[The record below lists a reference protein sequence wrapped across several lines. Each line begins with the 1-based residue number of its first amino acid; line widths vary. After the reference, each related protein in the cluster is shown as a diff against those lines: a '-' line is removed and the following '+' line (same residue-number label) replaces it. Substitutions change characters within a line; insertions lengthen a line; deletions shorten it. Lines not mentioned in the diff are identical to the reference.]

1 MFEDDEIVSADPAYW
16 IPSNYRDEPVHMAI
30 TADGSPVV
38 PPASWFND
46 PALTR
51 PTALVIEQDGRV
63 YGHIACWETKHIG
76 MPGAIR
82 PPRSKSNYAFFA
94 TGAVHTQ
101 EGHMVDVGQI
111 TLVGGHAP
119 IDVDVPKAVA
129 HYDDTQ
135 SAVCDVAIGED
146 RHGIWVAGALRPD
159 VDDKQVRQLR
169 ASAVS
174 GDWRPINGNLELVA
188 VCSVNVPGFPIPRA
202 RVASGQTLALVA
214 AGIELL
220 VEDRLREYGDGSQHE
235 IDEVLMAIATRVER
249 LEAWMLAVVDPENMS
264 SLEDDDEYGHG
275 EYDDDHE
282 HGEGCGCGMMSGGYE
297 MKKKRGAMVSSK
309 DIKMNADSI
318 EKSTSIEDLRK
329 RVHSPLMAS
338 LRSRVHGGNE
348 SVPFD
353 RAAELRNRVHA
364 STGVTAAVGKF
375 DTSLHPRGK
384 DGKFIEKLGF
394 VNFSVGRKQERGQVV
409 GIGKGTGNNK
419 GKTVL
424 TIQKED
430 GSTVD
435 VTSDKVSQAA
445 KSKADLAAP
454 KSKQSKT
461 DKLASK
467 AEPLMQEGQSFMD
480 KPLEDWTEEDRYDA
494 WTTAKSLDDLSV
506 ELSSVEDDS
515 FDENLM
521 ESVSNRARD
530 LYDKSNKYD
539 QDKGKTPWYKETDT
553 PEDGMPTGTPKL
565 ENDNTITLNGK
576 KIGRIEI
583 KKRPNDPLAD
593 SAFVFDENDQPIK
606 PNIGLLRE
614 GPATEKP
621 MAERLAPV
629 LESVMLAHQVKS
641 PGAPKLDGKG
651 DVTFNGEK
659 IGTIKLNKK
668 NGLYDA
674 KVGSKVIGNGLTP
687 EDAMT
692 HHVKQVLRPKN
703 NPEFQKKIADA
714 RAKESEKDGFS
725 KQDQIDEIWYRETG
739 GDTYGRTLSPEDQDR
754 LIELLEEKQAETGL
768 GGSSDSTD
776 LVQLKK
782 WQSERGGKSTETPAV
797 KAARDKAK
805 AESIGGGSKLAV
817 FPGEASWGTE
827 GKFSAWTINE
837 DGSKNGGRGD
847 FDTMEEAQ
855 AFVDQTNKLTD
866 LRNGTDPYYDETP
879 IEEQRAKFEELKAK
893 WGDESHMWDT
903 AADFAPEDREDALKY
918 RFWTFNKTFKDD
930 DNSAPDTSSEDQ
942 VIEDILSSYLDDIA
956 SGDESEFLQ
965 NVEDVYSEE
974 DVVALIQDALDWSR
988 GDMSQEDADQLAA
1001 DIREFRIRIGGA
1013 DSPGTIADEL
1023 RQVENTIVKRKNN
1036 SAPDVPTPAGDG
1048 MRNTPGEA
1056 RAFAAEQDKKQFSK
1070 QDEINAIF
1078 SKEKT
1083 DSFGRDLSPEDQDRL
1098 IELLEEKQAETGLAG
1113 LSDKEDLRRLKK
1125 WQSERGNTEEVDLE
1139 VNLDDPTLP
1148 PSTVSTIKA
1157 LQKSA
1162 DNMVSMADDFRR
1174 MGNPTL
1180 ADETLAS
1187 RDTTLKT
1194 AKWLS
1199 IVNSKEG
1206 SDRLA
1211 RIAELESK
1219 FGNAYATDVVK
1230 NMTTPEE
1237 RKELLDLV
1245 TEQNKIDATY
1255 NPLEAREARLAA
1267 IKEIVK
1273 QLDSGDGMTS
1283 SAGENDETKSPYVGY
1298 LRQRVHQN

>member
-38 PPASWFND
+38 PPASWFNN
-46 PALTR
+46 PSLTR

-220 VEDRLREYGDGSQHE
+220 VEDRLREYGDGTQHE

-264 SLEDDDEYGHG
+264 SLEDDDKYGHG
-275 EYDDDHE
+275 EYGDEHE
-282 HGEGCGCGMMSGGYE
+282 HGEGCGCGMMSGGYG

-329 RVHSPLMAS
+329 RVRSPLMAS
-338 LRSRVHGGNE
+338 LRSRVHGDNE

-375 DTSLHPRGK
+375 DASLHPRGK

-435 VTSDKVSQAA
+435 MTSDKVSQAS
-445 KSKADLAAP
+445 KSKADLSG
-454 KSKQSKT
+454 KKTSKNKKDQNAERANTLIRNAKRYFG
-461 DKLASK
+461 DMPAS
-467 AEPLMQEGQSFMD
+467 E
-480 KPLEDWTEEDRYDA
+480 WTEKDRYDSFVI
-494 WTTAKSLDDLSV
+494 AKELEELVFNPGSERDMLPDDLSQ
-506 ELSSVEDDS
+506 ESISVTS
-515 FDENLM
+515 
-521 ESVSNRARD
+521 D
-530 LYDKSNKYD
+530 LYRKGDEYD
-539 QDKGKTPWYKETDT
+539 RNNGIPPSYKETEEPSWYKNYA
-553 PEDGMPTGTPKL
+553 PEYQTEGTESPTSSNSGKL
-565 ENDNTITLNGK
+565 RRSVTDK
-576 KIGRIEI
+576 KPFSRQ
-583 KKRPNDPLAD
+583 
-593 SAFVFDENDQPIK
+593 DE
-606 PNIGLLRE
+606 
-614 GPATEKP
+614 
-621 MAERLAPV
+621 
-629 LESVMLAHQVKS
+629 
-641 PGAPKLDGKG
+641 
-651 DVTFNGEK
+651 
-659 IGTIKLNKK
+659 
-668 NGLYDA
+668 
-674 KVGSKVIGNGLTP
+674 
-687 EDAMT
+687 
-692 HHVKQVLRPKN
+692 
-703 NPEFQKKIADA
+703 
-714 RAKESEKDGFS
+714 
-725 KQDQIDEIWYRETG
+725 IDEIWDREV
-739 GDTYGRTLSPEDQDR
+739 GDTYGRSLSPEDQDK
-754 LIELLEEKQAETGL
+754 LIQLLEEKQNEVGL
-768 GGSSDSTD
+768 QGISDKED
-776 LVQLKK
+776 LRQLKK
-782 WQSERGGKSTETPAV
+782 VQSERGNAPSGTGVSGFSDDEISDLRDLQDDISEDADVSPQIIEIVADMEGLAVGESDDPADFREMADTLQQYADEIDV
-797 KAARDKAK
+797 ESLDTGMLDLAPVLRWWSDRFSEAA
-805 AESIGGGSKLAV
+805 GGS
-817 FPGEASWGTE
+817 E
-827 GKFSAWTINE
+827 
-837 DGSKNGGRGD
+837 
-847 FDTMEEAQ
+847 
-855 AFVDQTNKLTD
+855 
-866 LRNGTDPYYDETP
+866 
-879 IEEQRAKFEELKAK
+879 
-893 WGDESHMWDT
+893 
-903 AADFAPEDREDALKY
+903 
-918 RFWTFNKTFKDD
+918 
-930 DNSAPDTSSEDQ
+930 DNSAPDVD
-942 VIEDILSSYLDDIA
+942 
-956 SGDESEFLQ
+956 
-965 NVEDVYSEE
+965 
-974 DVVALIQDALDWSR
+974 
-988 GDMSQEDADQLAA
+988 
-1001 DIREFRIRIGGA
+1001 
-1013 DSPGTIADEL
+1013 
-1023 RQVENTIVKRKNN
+1023 
-1036 SAPDVPTPAGDG
+1036 TPAGDG
-1048 MRNTPGEA
+1048 MKNTPSEA

-1125 WQSERGNTEEVDLE
+1125 WQSERGNAGQGDKKFSKQDQISRIYSTGRDLFGNEEDSLITLLEEKQTEVGLSTSESADLKEYKRRQTIRKSREDKRMSAIRAEREQERLAKEADLE
-1139 VNLDDPTLP
+1139 VNLEDPTLP
-1148 PSTVSTIKA
+1148 ASTVSTIKA

-1211 RIAELESK
+1211 RIAELESN

-1230 NMTTPEE
+1230 NMTTSEE

-1267 IKEIVK
+1267 IKEIVS
-1273 QLDSGDGMTS
+1273 QLDGSDGMTS
-1283 SAGENDETKSPYVGY
+1283 SAGQSEQTESPYVGY

>member
-38 PPASWFND
+38 PPASWFNN
-46 PALTR
+46 PSLTR

-220 VEDRLREYGDGSQHE
+220 VEDRLREYGDGTQHE

-264 SLEDDDEYGHG
+264 SLEDDDKYGHG
-275 EYDDDHE
+275 EYDDEHE
-282 HGEGCGCGMMSGGYE
+282 HGEGCGCGMMSGGYG

-329 RVHSPLMAS
+329 RVRSPLMAS

-353 RAAELRNRVHA
+353 RASELRNRVHA

-375 DTSLHPRGK
+375 DASLHPRGK

-435 VTSDKVSQAA
+435 MTSDKVSQAA
-445 KSKADLAAP
+445 KSKADLSPNTGTPNQVVVNKPDDIYAEVQRLTDTPIEDWEREDRVSAAFARDVLQAREKELNYSINAP
-454 KSKQSKT
+454 ENADYRDSLKEEFDSIRETDAALLSKEMDYDEANGSSRQLAPLADEDLAKT
-461 DKLASK
+461 NTYKNIAKVRELSSAAK
-467 AEPLMQEGQSFMD
+467 PYLD
-480 KPLEDWTEEDRYDA
+480 KPVEDWTPQEREDAWDTANAIGDVVFNPGSEEDVLPSGISESA
-494 WTTAKSLDDLSV
+494 IEISQTLLNKSV
-506 ELSSVEDDS
+506 
-515 FDENLM
+515 
-521 ESVSNRARD
+521 
-530 LYDKSNKYD
+530 KYD
-539 QDKGKTPWYKETDT
+539 QDNGNTPWYKTD
-553 PEDGMPTGTPKL
+553 ES
-565 ENDNTITLNGK
+565 ES
-576 KIGRIEI
+576 
-583 KKRPNDPLAD
+583 
-593 SAFVFDENDQPIK
+593 SAN
-606 PNIGLLRE
+606 
-614 GPATEKP
+614 
-621 MAERLAPV
+621 
-629 LESVMLAHQVKS
+629 
-641 PGAPKLDGKG
+641 
-651 DVTFNGEK
+651 DVTS
-659 IGTIKLNKK
+659 T
-668 NGLYDA
+668 
-674 KVGSKVIGNGLTP
+674 
-687 EDAMT
+687 
-692 HHVKQVLRPKN
+692 Q
-703 NPEFQKKIADA
+703 
-714 RAKESEKDGFS
+714 RAKQDEINAIFS
-725 KQDQIDEIWYRETG
+725 KEKTDSF
-739 GDTYGRTLSPEDQDR
+739 GRDLSPEDQDR
-754 LIELLEEKQAETGL
+754 LIQLYEELQAEDGL
-768 GGSSDSTD
+768 SVSANTS
-776 LVQLKK
+776 LEMLKK
-782 WQSERGGKSTETPAV
+782 FQSERDSASSQETPAV
-797 KAARDKAK
+797 KAAKDKAK
-805 AESIGGGSKLAV
+805 AESIGGATKLAV

-827 GKFSAWTINE
+827 GKFSAWTVNE
-837 DGSKNGGRGD
+837 DGTKNGGRGD

-879 IEEQRAKFEELKAK
+879 IEEQRTKFEELKAK
-893 WGDESHMWDT
+893 WGDEPHMWDT
-903 AADFAPEDREDALKY
+903 ASDFAPEDREDALKY

-930 DNSAPDTSSEDQ
+930 
-942 VIEDILSSYLDDIA
+942 
-956 SGDESEFLQ
+956 G
-965 NVEDVYSEE
+965 
-974 DVVALIQDALDWSR
+974 
-988 GDMSQEDADQLAA
+988 
-1001 DIREFRIRIGGA
+1001 
-1013 DSPGTIADEL
+1013 
-1023 RQVENTIVKRKNN
+1023 N
-1036 SAPDVPTPAGDG
+1036 SAPDVDTPAGDG
-1048 MRNTPGEA
+1048 MKNTLSESRA
-1056 RAFAAEQDKKQFSK
+1056 RAAEQDRKQFSK
-1070 QDEINAIF
+1070 QDEINAIWA
-1078 SKEKT
+1078 KEENDAYGKN
-1083 DSFGRDLSPEDQDRL
+1083 LSPEDQDRL
-1098 IELLEEKQAETGLAG
+1098 IELLEEKQAETGLGG
-1113 LSDKEDLRRLKK
+1113 LSDGMDLIQLKK
-1125 WQSERGNTEEVDLE
+1125 FRDERGDTETVDLE
-1139 VNLDDPTLP
+1139 INLDDPTLP

-1157 LQKSA
+1157 LQTSA
-1162 DNMVSMADDFRR
+1162 DSMLSQAEDFRR

-1180 ADETLAS
+1180 ADEVLAS

-1211 RIAELESK
+1211 RISELESQ

-1230 NMTTPEE
+1230 NMSTSEE
-1237 RKELLDLV
+1237 RKELLDLIV
-1245 TEQNKIDATY
+1245 EQNKIDATY

-1267 IKEIVK
+1267 IKEIVN
-1273 QLDSGDGMTS
+1273 QLDGSDGVTS
-1283 SAGENDETKSPYVGY
+1283 SAGQSTETESPYVGY

>member
-38 PPASWFND
+38 PPADWFSD
-46 PALTR
+46 PGLTR

-94 TGAVHTQ
+94 TGAIQTQ
-101 EGHMVDVGQI
+101 QGQMVDVGQI

-135 SAVCDVAIGED
+135 SAVCDVSIGED
-146 RHGIWVAGALRPD
+146 RYGIWVAGSLRPD

-264 SLEDDDEYGHG
+264 SLEDEDEYGHG
-275 EYDDDHE
+275 EHEDSKYDSAHE
-282 HGEGCGCGMMSGGYE
+282 HGEGCGCGMMSGGYGE
-297 MKKKRGAMVSSK
+297 YGKKKKKKRMAMVSSK

-329 RVHSPLMAS
+329 RVYSPLMAS
-338 LRSRVHGGNE
+338 LRSRVRGGNE
-348 SVPFD
+348 SAPFD
-353 RAAELRNRVHA
+353 RASELRNRVHA

-375 DTSLHPRGK
+375 DGSLHPRGK

-394 VNFSVGRKQERGQVV
+394 VNFSVGRKQQRGQVV

-424 TIQKED
+424 TIKKED

-435 VTSDKVSQAA
+435 MTSDKVSQAS
-445 KSKADLAAP
+445 KSKADLSPNTGAPNQVVANKPDDIYAEVQRLTDTPIEDWEREDRVSAAFAGDVLTAREKELNYSINAP
-454 KSKQSKT
+454 ENAEYRDSLKEEFDGIRDLQIVLFSKEMEYDKANGSNPQLTPLVDEDLAKT
-461 DKLASK
+461 NAYKNIAKVRELSSAAK
-467 AEPLMQEGQSFMD
+467 PYLD
-480 KPLEDWTEEDRYDA
+480 KPVEDWTPQEREDAWDTANAIGDVVFNPGSEEDVLPSGISESA
-494 WTTAKSLDDLSV
+494 IEISQTLLNKSV
-506 ELSSVEDDS
+506 
-515 FDENLM
+515 
-521 ESVSNRARD
+521 
-530 LYDKSNKYD
+530 KYD
-539 QDKGKTPWYKETDT
+539 QDEGKTPWY
-553 PEDGMPTGTPKL
+553 
-565 ENDNTITLNGK
+565 
-576 KIGRIEI
+576 
-583 KKRPNDPLAD
+583 
-593 SAFVFDENDQPIK
+593 Q
-606 PNIGLLRE
+606 
-614 GPATEKP
+614 
-621 MAERLAPV
+621 
-629 LESVMLAHQVKS
+629 
-641 PGAPKLDGKG
+641 
-651 DVTFNGEK
+651 
-659 IGTIKLNKK
+659 
-668 NGLYDA
+668 
-674 KVGSKVIGNGLTP
+674 
-687 EDAMT
+687 
-692 HHVKQVLRPKN
+692 
-703 NPEFQKKIADA
+703 
-714 RAKESEKDGFS
+714 
-725 KQDQIDEIWYRETG
+725 
-739 GDTYGRTLSPEDQDR
+739 
-754 LIELLEEKQAETGL
+754 
-768 GGSSDSTD
+768 
-776 LVQLKK
+776 
-782 WQSERGGKSTETPAV
+782 GGKSTETPAV
-797 KAARDKAK
+797 KAARDRAK
-805 AESIGGGSKLAV
+805 ADSWGDKLAV
-817 FPGEASWGTE
+817 FHETE
-827 GKFSAWTINE
+827 GKHSVWTINE
-837 DGSKNGGRGD
+837 DGTKNGGRGD
-847 FDTMEEAQ
+847 FDTMEEAE
-855 AFVDQTNKLTD
+855 AFVEQSNKLTD
-866 LRNGTDPYYDETP
+866 LRTGVDPYYDETP

-893 WGDESHMWDT
+893 WGDEPHMWDT
-903 AADFAPEDREDALKY
+903 AADFAPEDREDAVKY
-918 RFWTFNKTFKDD
+918 RFWTFSKAFEDA
-930 DNSAPDTSSEDQ
+930 DNSAPDVD
-942 VIEDILSSYLDDIA
+942 
-956 SGDESEFLQ
+956 
-965 NVEDVYSEE
+965 
-974 DVVALIQDALDWSR
+974 
-988 GDMSQEDADQLAA
+988 
-1001 DIREFRIRIGGA
+1001 
-1013 DSPGTIADEL
+1013 
-1023 RQVENTIVKRKNN
+1023 
-1036 SAPDVPTPAGDG
+1036 TPAGDG
-1048 MRNTPGEA
+1048 MRNTPSEA
-1056 RAFAAEQDKKQFSK
+1056 RAFAAEQDRKQFSK

-1083 DSFGRDLSPEDQDRL
+1083 DSYGRDLSPEDQDRL

-1113 LSDKEDLRRLKK
+1113 FSDKEDLRRLKK
-1125 WQSERGNTEEVDLE
+1125 WQSERGNAGQGDKEADLE
-1139 VNLDDPTLP
+1139 INLDDPTLP

-1162 DNMVSMADDFRR
+1162 DNMVSMAEDFRR

-1199 IVNSKEG
+1199 IVNSEEG
-1206 SDRLA
+1206 SYRLA
-1211 RIAELESK
+1211 RIGELESK

-1230 NMTTPEE
+1230 NMTTSEE
-1237 RKELLDLV
+1237 RKELLDLIV
-1245 TEQNKIDATY
+1245 EQNKIDATY

-1267 IKEIVK
+1267 IKEIVN
-1273 QLDSGDGMTS
+1273 QLDGGEGQVSTDTTDGDTGLKTIGDVEMFDLDEETYRDEDFLAAGSQLYSLPEDEWTPELYDWASQILDLIGLALDDTSEEDDEYEVYETVYGDLSRKLDVVNDKLGGITS
-1283 SAGENDETKSPYVGY
+1283 SASPSAYMGY

>member
-38 PPASWFND
+38 PPASWFNN
-46 PALTR
+46 PSLTR

-220 VEDRLREYGDGSQHE
+220 VEDRLREYGDGTQHE

-264 SLEDDDEYGHG
+264 SLEDDDKYGHG
-275 EYDDDHE
+275 EYDDEHE
-282 HGEGCGCGMMSGGYE
+282 HGEGCGCGMMSGGYG

-329 RVHSPLMAS
+329 RVRGPLMAS

-375 DTSLHPRGK
+375 DASLHPRGK

-394 VNFSVGRKQERGQVV
+394 VNFSVGRKQQRGQVV

-435 VTSDKVSQAA
+435 MTSDKVSQAA
-445 KSKADLAAP
+445 KSKADLSSNTGTPNQVVANKPDDIYAEVQRLTDTPIEDWEREDRVSAAFARDVLQAREKELNYSINAP
-454 KSKQSKT
+454 ENADYRDSLKEEFDSIRETDVALLSKEMDYDKANGSSGELSSLVDEDLAKT
-461 DKLASK
+461 NAYKNIAKVRELSSAAK
-467 AEPLMQEGQSFMD
+467 PYLD
-480 KPLEDWTEEDRYDA
+480 KPVEDWTPQEREDAWDTANAIGDVVFNPGSEEDVLPSGISESA
-494 WTTAKSLDDLSV
+494 IEISQTLLNKSV
-506 ELSSVEDDS
+506 
-515 FDENLM
+515 
-521 ESVSNRARD
+521 
-530 LYDKSNKYD
+530 KYD
-539 QDKGKTPWYKETDT
+539 QDNGKTPWYEETPT
-553 PEDGMPTGTPKL
+553 LLNKSVESGMPTGVPKI
-565 ENDNTITLNGK
+565 ESDDTITLNGK

-583 KKRPNDPLAD
+583 TPGTGNALTDKMV
-593 SAFVFDENDQPIK
+593 VFDENDK
-606 PNIGLLRE
+606 PLKPTYGLMRV
-614 GPATEKP
+614 GPFADEP
-621 MAERLAPV
+621 FAERVSPALDKA
-629 LESVMLAHQVKS
+629 LRAHQVKS
-641 PGAPKLDGKG
+641 PGAPQLDAKG
-651 DVTFNGEK
+651 NVTYNGDK
-659 IGTIKLNKK
+659 IGTIRFNKRA
-668 NGLYDA
+668 GLYQALDNNRQFL
-674 KVGSKVIGNGLTP
+674 GDGLT
-687 EDAMT
+687 EDEAMEAHAEAVDRKSKLDPNRQDKYT
-692 HHVKQVLRPKN
+692 K
-703 NPEFQKKIADA
+703 A
-714 RAKESEKDGFS
+714 RAEAAKNDGFS
-725 KQDQIDEIWYRETG
+725 KQSEIDEIWSREV

-776 LVQLKK
+776 LGQLKK
-782 WQSERGGKSTETPAV
+782 RQSERGGAPSSSSSSSNNSGNSGNSGNSFSDDEISDLRDLQDDISEDADVSPQIIEIVADMEGLAVGESDDPADFREMADTLQQYADEIDV
-797 KAARDKAK
+797 ESLDTGMLDLAPVLRWWSDRFSEAA
-805 AESIGGGSKLAV
+805 GGS
-817 FPGEASWGTE
+817 E
-827 GKFSAWTINE
+827 
-837 DGSKNGGRGD
+837 
-847 FDTMEEAQ
+847 
-855 AFVDQTNKLTD
+855 
-866 LRNGTDPYYDETP
+866 
-879 IEEQRAKFEELKAK
+879 
-893 WGDESHMWDT
+893 
-903 AADFAPEDREDALKY
+903 
-918 RFWTFNKTFKDD
+918 
-930 DNSAPDTSSEDQ
+930 DNSAPDVD
-942 VIEDILSSYLDDIA
+942 
-956 SGDESEFLQ
+956 
-965 NVEDVYSEE
+965 
-974 DVVALIQDALDWSR
+974 
-988 GDMSQEDADQLAA
+988 
-1001 DIREFRIRIGGA
+1001 
-1013 DSPGTIADEL
+1013 
-1023 RQVENTIVKRKNN
+1023 
-1036 SAPDVPTPAGDG
+1036 TPAGDG
-1048 MRNTPGEA
+1048 MKNTPSEA
-1056 RAFAAEQDKKQFSK
+1056 RAFAAEQDKKRFSK

-1113 LSDKEDLRRLKK
+1113 LSDSTDLEMLKK
-1125 WQSERGNTEEVDLE
+1125 WQSERGNTGLKTIGDVEMFDLDEETYRDEDFLAAGSQLYSLPEDEWTPELYDWASQILDLIGSA
-1139 VNLDDPTLP
+1139 LDDT
-1148 PSTVSTIKA
+1148 SEEDDEYEVYETVYGD
-1157 LQKSA
+1157 L
-1162 DNMVSMADDFRR
+1162 
-1174 MGNPTL
+1174 
-1180 ADETLAS
+1180 S
-1187 RDTTLKT
+1187 RKL
-1194 AKWLS
+1194 
-1199 IVNSKEG
+1199 
-1206 SDRLA
+1206 
-1211 RIAELESK
+1211 
-1219 FGNAYATDVVK
+1219 DVVNDK
-1230 NMTTPEE
+1230 
-1237 RKELLDLV
+1237 LGG
-1245 TEQNKIDATY
+1245 I
-1255 NPLEAREARLAA
+1255 
-1267 IKEIVK
+1267 
-1273 QLDSGDGMTS
+1273 TS
-1283 SAGENDETKSPYVGY
+1283 SAAPSAYVGY